1 MSTLN
6 LFKYGTLA
14 AIDKLNI
21 QLFLSRHIDTLD
33 KKWLEK
39 LALRLNLKKKQ
50 QKNSQNDRPDNWDQL
65 YLTPENDQD
74 DLAWIRLV
82 FVDVTMEMYGYI
94 RHSIIPLSISIVPA
108 NQINNINTNMQQTR
122 VMDQSELTG
131 MEVTS

>member
-1 MSTLN
+1 MTRKISLT
-6 LFKYGTLA
+6 
-14 AIDKLNI
+14 
-21 QLFLSRHIDTLD
+21 S
-33 KKWLEK
+33 EP
-39 LALRLNLKKKQ
+39 KKKQ